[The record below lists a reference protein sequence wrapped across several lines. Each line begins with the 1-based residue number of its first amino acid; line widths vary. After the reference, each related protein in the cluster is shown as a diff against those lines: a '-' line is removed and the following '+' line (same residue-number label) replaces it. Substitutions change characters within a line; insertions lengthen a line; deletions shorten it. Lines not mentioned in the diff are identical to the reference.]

1 MEEEMKYKGKGW
13 RNKKFRY
20 KEEPLM
26 LEVTMEAYKK
36 ETICNFNIYGTSN
49 EYVDEGYIVPEISLS
64 LEEVTRLRDELNLL
78 IKHEEE
84 YRKFRGNVA
93 VDYVI
98 NEDMIPEE
106 QEEKIK
112 QYVTDVH
119 NIEREDQ

>member
-1 MEEEMKYKGKGW
+1 MKYKGKGW

-49 EYVDEGYIVPEISLS
+49 EYVDEGYTVPEISLS